1 MYWGHV
7 YGLDNITTHV
17 YMAMRQ
23 NTGIGMIMTYEVW
36 EMVLLGRCWYIFSLI
51 HRVEYIM

>member
-51 HRVEYIM
+51 HRVD